1 MIQQI
6 DSMKEYFN
14 TGITKDINQRIKL
27 LKALKQNILNHETDI
42 LDALKQDFNK
52 PAFETYTTEIM
63 IIIQEIDYQLKHLRR
78 FTKWKTV
85 STGILNIGAKGKI
98 YPEPYGLVL
107 IMSPWNY
114 PLLLA
119 LQPLVGAIAAGNVV
133 IVKPSNY
140 AKHTSELIQVIIAEV
155 FDSRHV
161 FTVLGGREANTELL
175 NQRYDMIFF
184 TGSPNIGRLV
194 MAKAALN
201 VTPVVLEL
209 GGKSPCI
216 IDEYVDLEMA
226 AKRIVWGKYLNGGQT
241 CIAPDYVLIKQEQAQ
256 AFIEACQKYIKKFYF
271 VDDQI
276 SADFCCII
284 NDKHFQRLNDLIDQD
299 KVVIGGKTD
308 PNRRLIEPTVL
319 DNVSYDDAIMQSE
332 IFGPLLPIVYYQDLN
347 EVITHL
353 QASEKPL
360 ALYFFSK
367 DQQNIA
373 KILTKTSSGGSSIN
387 DVIMHI
393 SSHNL
398 PFGGVGN
405 SGMGQYHGKKSF
417 STFTHDKSVLYQA
430 TGFDIPLRYAPYHDK
445 LKLVKRF
452 IIKKNN
458 D

>member
-1 MIQQI
+1 MKEQI
-6 DSMKEYFN
+6 INMREYFN
-14 TGITKDINQRIKL
+14 SGITKDVSQRINL
-27 LKALKQNILNHETDI
+27 LVNLKKNILSHETDI
-42 LDALKQDFNK
+42 LEALRQDFNK

-63 IIIQEIDYQLKHLRR
+63 IILQEIDYQLKHIHQ
-78 FTKWKTV
+78 FTKPKSV
-85 STGILNIGAKGKI
+85 STGILSIGAKGKI

-119 LQPLVGAIAAGNVV
+119 LQPLIGAIAAGNVV

-140 AKHTSELIQVIIAEV
+140 AFHTSELIKKIISEV
-155 FDSRHV
+155 FDRRHV
-161 FTVLGGREANTELL
+161 QTVLGGREANTELL
-175 NQRYDMIFF
+175 NQRYDLIFF
-184 TGSPNIGRLV
+184 TGSPSVGRLV

-216 IDEYVDLEMA
+216 IDEHADLELA
-226 AKRIVWGKYLNGGQT
+226 AKRTVWGKYLNGGQT
-241 CIAPDYVLIKQEQAQ
+241 CIAPDYVLIKKAQAK
-256 AFIEACQKYIKKFYF
+256 AFIEACQKYIKSFYF
-271 VDDQI
+271 VDDLL
-276 SADFCCII
+276 SEDFCCII
-284 NDKHFQRLNDLIDQD
+284 NDKHFQRLSSLIDHD

-308 PNRRLIEPTVL
+308 PANRLIEPTVI
-319 DNVSYDDAIMQSE
+319 DNVSYDDPIMQNE

-353 QASEKPL
+353 QATEKPL

-367 DQQNIA
+367 DKQNID
-373 KILTKTSSGGSSIN
+373 KILTQTSSGGSCIN
-387 DVIMHI
+387 DVLMHI

-417 STFTHDKSVLYQA
+417 TTFTHDKSVLLQ
-430 TGFDIPLRYAPYHDK
+430 TNVFDLPLRYPPYHDK

-452 IIKKNN
+452 IIKKTN

>member
-373 KILTKTSSGGSSIN
+373 KILAMTSSGGSCIN